1 MPRDRLSSNQHGKEA
16 ALFGATD
23 IQIFPSVPTVQV
35 YREHTMSASA
45 ISRLSAGAL
54 IVVLGLV
61 VGLTV
66 WMNRQTN
73 EHVNSY
79 TKAHDVGNLYREAA
93 TQSTLAELH
102 ISIYDATVDDSWLMA
117 QAEHTAALTQALTEI
132 ARSDSESDRE
142 FTLWVYKYVTPIADI
157 FERLRE
163 VPPPPLDE
171 LIPDYLVA
179 YGRLYDSLVAGALG
193 DPTIADQLP
202 APVNLEGQANG
213 TVNPITVVLGEMAV
227 RREAEAAAALS
238 ALHRQADFQ
247 ATLTPALFGIGAVLG
262 VLSIASMF
270 VHQRKATRVSTEAD
284 MLRRIATTDPLTGLG
299 NVRGFEEAVSAV
311 EAARGMHPVSMV
323 MMDLDGFKAV
333 NDSFGHSRGDEI
345 LRNFAR
351 VIGKEAMPGVSLFR
365 VGGDE
370 FALILHGHSNDVAID
385 LAERIRS
392 NAETALG
399 HGVTVSSGVASVATA
414 TEFDG
419 NLLRQQADSAL
430 YASKLNGR
438 NFVSRF
444 DPVETGQHLFATA
457 KLRAVRELLVEGRL
471 TPVFQ
476 PIWDVECSAIIGY
489 EALSR
494 PHPDYGLDGPQEAFD
509 IAEQFG
515 HAADLDT
522 LCRRHILE
530 ASSALPG
537 DQSLFINLSPYTLA
551 KHDFSTDVLLDELRG
566 AGIAPQRVVFEI
578 TERSRVSTEVVVEGL
593 RKMRSAGLRI
603 ALDDVGSGNN
613 GLMLL
618 GKSPFEFVKVDR
630 DVIARATAGGPGRGA
645 LMAIL
650 AFASESGAQVIAEG
664 IEDESMLDVV
674 REFAHKEIKGDPTL
688 IHAMQGFLVGRPQS
702 AARLSPAAAA

>member
-1 MPRDRLSSNQHGKEA
+1 M
-16 ALFGATD
+16 T
-23 IQIFPSVPTVQV
+23 
-35 YREHTMSASA
+35 ASA

-61 VGLTV
+61 VGLTI

-73 EHVNSY
+73 EYVNSY
-79 TKAHDVGNLYREAA
+79 SRAHDVGNLYREAA
-93 TQSTLAELH
+93 TQSTLSELH
-102 ISIYDATVDDSWLMA
+102 ISIYDATADESWLVA
-117 QAEHTAALTQALTEI
+117 QAEHTTALTQALAEI
-132 ARSDSESDRE
+132 ARSDSDDDRA
-142 FTLWVYKYVTPIADI
+142 FTRWVFEYVAPIAAV

-171 LIPDYLVA
+171 LIPAYLVA
-179 YGRLYDSLVAGALG
+179 YEQLYESLVAGALG
-193 DPTIADQLP
+193 DPSIADQLP
-202 APVNLEGQANG
+202 KPANLEDQSNG
-213 TVNPITVVLGEMAV
+213 TVNPITVVLQEMAS
-227 RREAEAAAALS
+227 RREAEAASELAALHS
-238 ALHRQADFQ
+238 QAELQ
-247 ATLTPALFGIGAVLG
+247 ATLTPALFGIGAFLG
-262 VLSIASMF
+262 VLSIISMF
-270 VHQRKATRVSTEAD
+270 VHQRKATRVKTEAD
-284 MLRRIATTDPLTGLG
+284 VLRRIATTDPLTGLG
-299 NVRGFEEAVSAV
+299 NVRGFEEAVTAV
-311 EAARGMHPVSMV
+311 EAAKGAHPVSMI
-323 MMDLDGFKAV
+323 MMDLDGFKTV
-333 NDSFGHSRGDEI
+333 NDSFGHARGDEI
-345 LRNFAR
+345 LRSFGR

-370 FALILHGHSNDVAID
+370 FALILHGHGNDVAVD

-392 NAETALG
+392 NAESALG
-399 HGVTVSSGVASVATA
+399 HGVTVSAGVASVATA

-444 DPVETGQHLFATA
+444 DPAETDQHLFATA

-471 TPVFQ
+471 EPVFQ

-494 PHPDYGLDGPQEAFD
+494 PHADYGLDGPQEAFD

-530 ASSALPG
+530 AAGDLPA
-537 DQSLFINLSPYTLA
+537 DTSIFINLSPYTLA

-566 AGIAPQRVVFEI
+566 AGMAPERIVFEI
-578 TERSRVSTEVVVEGL
+578 TERSRVSTEVVVAGL
-593 RKMRSAGLRI
+593 RKLRSAGLRV

-618 GKSPFEFVKVDR
+618 GKSEFEFVKIDG
-630 DVIARATAGGPGRGA
+630 DVIARAIKGGPGRGA
-645 LMAIL
+645 LVAIL
-650 AFASESGAQVIAEG
+650 AFATESGAQVIAEG
-664 IEDESMLDVV
+664 VEDESMLDVV

-688 IHAMQGFLVGRPQS
+688 IHAMQGFLMGRPLPW
-702 AARLSPAAAA
+702 ATLPPAAAA